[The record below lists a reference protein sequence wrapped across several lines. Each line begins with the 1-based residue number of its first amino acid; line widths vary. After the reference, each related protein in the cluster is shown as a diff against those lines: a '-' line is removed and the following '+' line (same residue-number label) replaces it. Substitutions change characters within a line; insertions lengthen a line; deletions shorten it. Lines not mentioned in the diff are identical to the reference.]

1 MGEKVA
7 EFYEV
12 TIDGEIE
19 RSSDPDDLGCGLE
32 RGVEK
37 RLIGL
42 ELLPCIKRAASG
54 REREHRQHAD
64 DRVAQSRL
72 SSPAGGAGLPV
83 GTGQRPQRRQP
94 GPLRR
99 DLDQVGRRERRDPVP
114 CARDR
119 GLAGVIRRHRPSR

>member
-37 RLIGL
+37 R
-42 ELLPCIKRAASG
+42 CC
-54 REREHRQHAD
+54 HA
-64 DRVAQSRL
+64 
-72 SSPAGGAGLPV
+72 
-83 GTGQRPQRRQP
+83 
-94 GPLRR
+94 
-99 DLDQVGRRERRDPVP
+99 
-114 CARDR
+114 
-119 GLAGVIRRHRPSR
+119 

>member
-114 CARDR
+114 RARSRAR
-119 GLAGVIRRHRPSR
+119 GRYSPT